1 MKLAAVK
8 ASTCSERGMLL
19 FDFPEIIERNE
30 VNRIQELTEALKA
43 KNAGRPCARC
53 GNTRFEVVGEQSI
66 EVSRPGTGLL
76 SSFMDHQQTV
86 QAVLVACSHCGN
98 ISTHSIGI
106 LSKPSTVQWL

>member
-1 MKLAAVK
+1 MKRTTAKSPACLEK
-8 ASTCSERGMLL
+8 GMLL
-19 FDFPEIIERNE
+19 FDFLEIIEGSE

-43 KNAGRPCARC
+43 KNAGRPCTRC
-53 GNTRFEVVGEQSI
+53 GNTRFEVVGEQAI
-66 EVSRPGTGLL
+66 EVSRPGSGLL
-76 SSFMDHQQTV
+76 SSLMDHQQTV